1 MCAGAVVNG
10 RVGRLVFGATDPKAG
25 AVGSL
30 YDIPADRRLNHRP
43 PVTGGVRAAECGAL
57 LRAFF
62 ADAARSA
69 DRGDNVPPRKDARAD
84 EWDGL
89 ESR

>member
-10 RVGRLVFGATDPKAG
+10 RVGRLVYGATDPKAG

-43 PVTGGVRAAECGAL
+43 PVTARRAGRRVRRPAAL
-57 LRAFF
+57 VLRRPAH
-62 ADAARSA
+62 
-69 DRGDNVPPRKDARAD
+69 VI
-84 EWDGL
+84 DGT
-89 ESR
+89 RR